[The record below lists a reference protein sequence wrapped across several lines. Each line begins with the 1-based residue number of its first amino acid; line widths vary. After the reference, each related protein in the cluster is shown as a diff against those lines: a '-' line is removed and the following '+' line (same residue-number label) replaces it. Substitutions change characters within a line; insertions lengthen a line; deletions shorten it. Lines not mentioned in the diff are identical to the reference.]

1 MLFLANDLINPPAA
15 AVMPH
20 ERRFQVIKNE
30 FTFITSLGEL
40 CECSS
45 FCVNRRID
53 EVVASVFRVCS
64 IIDTFLG

>member
-1 MLFLANDLINPPAA
+1 M
-15 AVMPH
+15 MPH
-20 ERRFQVIKNE
+20 ERRVQVIKNE